1 MVKRGR
7 VVREIEIVQALR
19 AVAEV
24 IGILLAGAAL
34 AWAIPAL
41 AHDTEILQCDRNLK
55 VESVKKLDERIN
67 PNGTVSEA
75 YDRNGDGNIDIEAVS
90 HIIASRQ
97 DGGAVVYD
105 HVPHPFLYIVDLDY
119 DGVPDAV
126 YVDKSGEGR
135 CDDIVLYLDLTKP
148 HQDSADERRSGKI

>member
-1 MVKRGR
+1 VKRHR
-7 VVREIEIVQALR
+7 LTREIQVVPALR
-19 AVAEV
+19 AVVEV
-24 IGILLAGAAL
+24 LGILVAGAVL
-34 AWAIPAL
+34 AWSIPVL

-75 YDRNGDGNIDIEAVS
+75 YDRNGDGRIDIEAVS
-90 HIIASRQ
+90 YIIASRQ

-105 HVPHPFLYIVDLDY
+105 HAPHPFLYIVDLDY

-126 YVDKSGEGR
+126 YVDKSGVGR
-135 CDDIVLYLDLTKP
+135 CEDIVLYLDLTKP
-148 HQDSADERRSGKI
+148 HQDNRDERESGKL